1 MTGCLLS
8 SIIIEYQIILA
19 LKSIQALKRT
29 SNKYFLVWEGVNSM
43 IVITSNKI
51 SEERIQEIVAHIE
64 KHGVKAHI
72 SKGEDRTVIG
82 IIGKAD
88 PQLAEHLR
96 QMSGVE
102 QVVKISKSY
111 KLASRDFH
119 PENTVINIGD
129 VAIGGDQLVIMGG
142 PCAVENVAQINEI
155 ARLVKLSGGQVLRG
169 GAFKPRTGPYSFQG
183 VGVEGLEMMAE
194 AGKKHGL
201 LTITEVM
208 TPEYVDVCAQ
218 YADILQVGTRNMQ
231 NFDLLRKLG
240 TIQTPVMLKRGLSST
255 YDEFLNAAEYILAG
269 GNPNVMLCERGIR
282 TFETY
287 TRNTLDLT
295 AIPVLH
301 QLSHLPVISDPSH
314 GTGRRELV
322 ETMCK
327 ASVAAGANG
336 LIVEMHTDPDN
347 SMTGDGVQSLFP
359 DQFANLLVDLEKLA
373 PFFGKTFNTKKG
385 LVAAGSWIK

>member
-1 MTGCLLS
+1 
-8 SIIIEYQIILA
+8 
-19 LKSIQALKRT
+19 
-29 SNKYFLVWEGVNSM
+29 M
-43 IVITSNKI
+43 IAITSNHI
-51 SEERIQEIVAHIE
+51 AEERLQEIVQHIE
-64 KHGVKAHI
+64 KHGVKAHV
-72 SKGEDRTVIG
+72 SRGMDRTVIG
-82 IIGKAD
+82 IIGQAD
-88 PQLAEHLR
+88 GQLAEQLR
-96 QMSGVE
+96 GMKEVE
-102 QVVKISKSY
+102 NVIKISKSY

-119 PENTVINIGD
+119 PDNTVIKVKD
-129 VAIGGDQLVIMGG
+129 VEIGGENIVVMGG
-142 PCAVENVAQINEI
+142 PCAVENAEQIDEI
-155 ARLVKLSGGQVLRG
+155 ARLVKLAGGQILRG

-183 VGVEGLEMMAE
+183 IGVEGLEMMAE

-208 TPEYVDVCAQ
+208 TPEYVDVCAE

-240 TIQTPVMLKRGLSST
+240 TVDRPVLLKRGFSAT

-295 AIPVLH
+295 AIPVLQ

-322 ETMCK
+322 ETMSK
-327 ASVAAGANG
+327 ASIAAGADG
-336 LIVEMHTDPDN
+336 LIIEMHTDPDN

-359 DQFANLLVDLEKLA
+359 DQFANLLIDLEKLA
-373 PFFGKTFNTKKG
+373 NVLGRKFDTVKQPVG
-385 LVAAGSWIK
+385 

>member
-1 MTGCLLS
+1 
-8 SIIIEYQIILA
+8 
-19 LKSIQALKRT
+19 
-29 SNKYFLVWEGVNSM
+29 M
-43 IVITSNKI
+43 IVITSSKI
-51 SEERIQEIVAHIE
+51 SHERIQEMVEMIE
-64 KHGVKAHI
+64 KHNLKAHV
-72 SKGEDRTVIG
+72 SKGEERTVIG
-82 IIGKAD
+82 IIGQAD
-88 PQLAEHLR
+88 PQLAEQLR
-96 QMSGVE
+96 QMNGVE

-119 PENTVINIGD
+119 PANTVINIKG
-129 VAIGGDQLVIMGG
+129 VEIGGDELVIMGG
-142 PCAVENVAQINEI
+142 PCAVENAKQIDDI
-155 ARLVKLSGGQVLRG
+155 ARLVKAAGGQVLRG

-183 VGVEGLEMMAE
+183 VGVEGLVMMAE

-208 TPEYVDVCAQ
+208 TPEYVEVCAE

-240 TIQTPVMLKRGLSST
+240 TIKTPVLLKRGFSAT

-287 TRNTLDLT
+287 TRNTLDLS
-295 AIPVLH
+295 AIPVLK

-322 ETMCK
+322 VPMTK
-327 ASVAAGANG
+327 ASVAAGADG
-336 LIVEMHTDPDN
+336 LIIEMHTDPDH

-359 DQFANLLVDLEKLA
+359 DQFEALLKDLEKLA
-373 PFFGKTFNTKKG
+373 PICGKKFDTQKASVLK
-385 LVAAGSWIK
+385 

>member
-1 MTGCLLS
+1 
-8 SIIIEYQIILA
+8 
-19 LKSIQALKRT
+19 
-29 SNKYFLVWEGVNSM
+29 M
-43 IVITSNKI
+43 IVITNNNI
-51 SEERIQEIVAHIE
+51 TEERIGEIVSQIE
-64 KHGVKAHI
+64 KSGVQAHV
-72 SKGEDRTVIG
+72 SRGTDRTVIG
-82 IIGKAD
+82 IIGKAE
-88 PQLAEHLR
+88 PTLAEHLR
-96 QMSGVE
+96 QMKGVE
-102 QVVKISKSY
+102 NVIKISKSY

-119 PENTVINIGD
+119 PDDTVIEIKG
-129 VAIGGDQLVIMGG
+129 VKIGGGNLVVMGG
-142 PCAVENVAQINEI
+142 PCAVESPEQIDEI
-155 ARLVKLSGGQVLRG
+155 ARLVKAAGGQVLRG

-183 VGVEGLEMMAE
+183 VGVEGLKMMAE
-194 AGKKHGL
+194 AGQKHGL

-208 TPEYVDVCAQ
+208 TPEYVDVCAE

-240 TIQTPVMLKRGLSST
+240 TIQTPVLLKRGFSAT

-287 TRNTLDLT
+287 TRNTLDLS
-295 AIPVLH
+295 AIPVLQ

-322 ETMCK
+322 EPMAK

-336 LIVEMHTDPDN
+336 LIIEMHTDPDN

-359 DQFANLLVDLEKLA
+359 DQFAKLLKELEQLGALVGKQFDTEKQPAEAFVEWKKL
-373 PFFGKTFNTKKG
+373 
-385 LVAAGSWIK
+385 

>member
-1 MTGCLLS
+1 
-8 SIIIEYQIILA
+8 
-19 LKSIQALKRT
+19 
-29 SNKYFLVWEGVNSM
+29 M
-43 IVITSNKI
+43 IVITNNSI
-51 SEERIQEIVAHIE
+51 SEERIGEIVQQIE
-64 KHGVKAHI
+64 KAGVQAHV
-72 SKGEDRTVIG
+72 SRGMDRTVIG
-82 IIGKAD
+82 IIGKAE
-88 PQLAEHLR
+88 PTLAEHLR
-96 QMSGVE
+96 QMKGVE
-102 QVVKISKSY
+102 NVIKISKSY

-119 PENTVINIGD
+119 PDDTIIDIKGVK
-129 VAIGGDQLVIMGG
+129 IGGENLVIMGG
-142 PCAVENVAQINEI
+142 PCAVESPEQIDEI
-155 ARLVKLSGGQVLRG
+155 ARLVKAAGGQVLRG

-183 VGVEGLEMMAE
+183 VGVEGLVMMAE
-194 AGKKHGL
+194 AGRKHGL

-208 TPEYVDVCAQ
+208 TPEYVDVCAE

-240 TIQTPVMLKRGLSST
+240 TIQTPVLLKRGFSST

-282 TFETY
+282 TFEPY

-295 AIPVLH
+295 AIPVLQ

-322 ETMCK
+322 EPMSK

-336 LIVEMHTDPDN
+336 LIIEMHTDPDN

-359 DQFANLLVDLEKLA
+359 DQFANLLKELEQLGALVGRKFTTEKA
-373 PFFGKTFNTKKG
+373 PAEAFASWKK
-385 LVAAGSWIK
+385 

>member
-1 MTGCLLS
+1 
-8 SIIIEYQIILA
+8 
-19 LKSIQALKRT
+19 
-29 SNKYFLVWEGVNSM
+29 M
-43 IVITSNKI
+43 IVIISNKT
-51 SEERIQEIVAHIE
+51 SEERIHEIVALIE
-64 KHGVKAHI
+64 KNDVQAHV
-72 SKGEDRTVIG
+72 SKGVDRTVIG
-82 IIGKAD
+82 IIGKAH
-88 PQLAEHLR
+88 PKLSEQIQ

-119 PENTVINIGD
+119 PADTVIKIKD
-129 VAIGGDQLVIMGG
+129 VEIGGEQLVIMGG
-142 PCAVENVAQINEI
+142 PCAVENAEQIDEI
-155 ARLVKLSGGQVLRG
+155 ARLVKAAGAQVLRG

-183 VGVEGLEMMAE
+183 VGVEGLVMMAE
-194 AGKKHGL
+194 AGRKHGL

-208 TPEYVDVCAQ
+208 TPEYVDVCAEH
-218 YADILQVGTRNMQ
+218 ADILQVGTRNMQ

-240 TIQTPVMLKRGLSST
+240 TIKTPVLLKRGFSST

-287 TRNTLDLT
+287 TRNTLDLA
-295 AIPVLH
+295 AIPAL
-301 QLSHLPVISDPSH
+301 QTLSHLPVISDPSH

-322 ETMCK
+322 EPMCK

-359 DQFANLLVDLEKLA
+359 EQFAKLMVDLEKLA
-373 PFFGKTFNTKKG
+373 PLCGRRFDTVKEPFQ
-385 LVAAGSWIK
+385 A

>member
-1 MTGCLLS
+1 
-8 SIIIEYQIILA
+8 
-19 LKSIQALKRT
+19 
-29 SNKYFLVWEGVNSM
+29 M
-43 IVITSNKI
+43 IVITNANI
-51 SEERIQEIVAHIE
+51 AEERITEIVAHIE
-64 KHGVKAHI
+64 RTGVQAHV
-72 SKGEDRTVIG
+72 SRGTDRTVIG
-82 IIGKAD
+82 IIGKAE
-88 PQLAEHLR
+88 PTLAEHLR
-96 QMSGVE
+96 QMKGVDN
-102 QVVKISKSY
+102 VIKISKSY

-119 PENTVINIGD
+119 PDDTVIDIKG
-129 VAIGGDQLVIMGG
+129 VKIGGSNLVIMGG
-142 PCAVENVAQINEI
+142 PCAVETPEQIDEI
-155 ARLVKLSGGQVLRG
+155 ARLVKAAGGQVLRG

-183 VGVEGLEMMAE
+183 VGVEGLAMMAE

-208 TPEYVDVCAQ
+208 TPEYVDVCAE

-240 TIQTPVMLKRGLSST
+240 TIQTPVLLKRGFSST

-287 TRNTLDLT
+287 TRNTLDVS
-295 AIPVLH
+295 AIPVL
-301 QLSHLPVISDPSH
+301 QSLSHLPVISDPSH

-322 ETMCK
+322 EPMSK

-359 DQFANLLVDLEKLA
+359 DQFANLLKQLEQLA
-373 PFFGKTFNTKKG
+373 PIVGKQFDTPKEPAEAFKEWK
-385 LVAAGSWIK
+385 I

>member
-1 MTGCLLS
+1 
-8 SIIIEYQIILA
+8 
-19 LKSIQALKRT
+19 
-29 SNKYFLVWEGVNSM
+29 M
-43 IVITSNKI
+43 IAITSNKT
-51 SEERIQEIVAHIE
+51 SDERIQEIVQFIE
-64 KHGVKAHI
+64 KQGVQAHV

-82 IIGKAD
+82 IIGQAD
-88 PQLAEHLR
+88 PKLAEQLR

-119 PENTVINIGD
+119 PADTVISIKG
-129 VAIGGDQLVIMGG
+129 VEIGGEQLVVMGG
-142 PCAVENVAQINEI
+142 PCAVETPEQIDEI
-155 ARLVKLSGGQVLRG
+155 ARLVKAAGGQVLRG

-183 VGVEGLEMMAE
+183 VGVEGLIMMAE

-208 TPEYVDVCAQ
+208 TPEYVDVCAE

-240 TIQTPVMLKRGLSST
+240 TIQTPVLLKRGFSST

-287 TRNTLDLT
+287 TRNTLDLS
-295 AIPVLH
+295 AIPVLKS
-301 QLSHLPVISDPSH
+301 LSHLPVISDPSH

-322 ETMCK
+322 VPMTK
-327 ASVAAGANG
+327 ASVAAGADG
-336 LIVEMHTDPDN
+336 LIIEMHTDPDN

-359 DQFANLLVDLEKLA
+359 DQFAHLLSDLEKLA
-373 PFFGKTFNTKKG
+373 PLLGKKFDTKKEAI
-385 LVAAGSWIK
+385 LA

>member
-1 MTGCLLS
+1 MIAITKTSVTDERLNE
-8 SIIIEYQIILA
+8 IIAFIE
-19 LKSIQALKRT
+19 RR
-29 SNKYFLVWEGVNSM
+29 E
-43 IVITSNKI
+43 
-51 SEERIQEIVAHIE
+51 
-64 KHGVKAHI
+64 GVKAHV
-72 SKGEDRTVIG
+72 SKGSDRIVIG
-82 IIGKAD
+82 LVGHVD
-88 PQLAEHLR
+88 NQLGDQLR
-96 QMSGVE
+96 SMKDIES
-102 QVVKISKSY
+102 VVKISKSY

-119 PENTVINIGD
+119 PEDTVIDIKG
-129 VAIGGDQLVIMGG
+129 VKIGGSNVVIMGG
-142 PCAVENVAQINEI
+142 PCAVETPEQIDEI
-155 ARLVKLSGGQVLRG
+155 ARLVKAAGGQVLRG

-183 VGVEGLEMMAE
+183 IGVEGLKMMAE

-208 TPEYVDVCAQ
+208 TPEYVDVCAE

-240 TIQTPVMLKRGLSST
+240 TIQTPVLLKRGFSAT

-295 AIPVLH
+295 AIPVLNS
-301 QLSHLPVISDPSH
+301 LSHLPIISDPSH

-322 ETMCK
+322 EPMSK
-327 ASVAAGANG
+327 ASIAAGAHG

-359 DQFANLLVDLEKLA
+359 DQFANLLKDLEKLA
-373 PFFGKTFNTKKG
+373 PIVNKTFNTEKQPAQYFETWNK
-385 LVAAGSWIK
+385 

>member
-1 MTGCLLS
+1 
-8 SIIIEYQIILA
+8 
-19 LKSIQALKRT
+19 
-29 SNKYFLVWEGVNSM
+29 M
-43 IVITSNKI
+43 IAITSNNI
-51 SEERIQEIVAHIE
+51 AEERLQEIVAHIE
-64 KHGVKAHI
+64 KLGVQAHV
-72 SKGEDRTVIG
+72 SRGMDCTVIG

-88 PQLAEHLR
+88 PKLAEQLR
-96 QMSGVE
+96 QMKGVE
-102 QVVKISKSY
+102 NVIKISKSY

-119 PENTVINIGD
+119 PDGTVIDING
-129 VAIGGDQLVIMGG
+129 VKIGGEELVVMGG
-142 PCAVENVAQINEI
+142 PCAVESPEQIDEI
-155 ARLVKLSGGQVLRG
+155 ARLVKAAGGQVLRG

-183 VGVEGLEMMAE
+183 VGVEGLVMMAE

-240 TIQTPVMLKRGLSST
+240 ACGKPVLLKRGFSAT
-255 YDEFLNAAEYILAG
+255 YDEFLNAAEYILGG

-287 TRNTLDLT
+287 TRNTLDLS
-295 AIPVLH
+295 AIPVLK

-322 ETMCK
+322 VPMTK
-327 ASVAAGANG
+327 ASVAAGADG
-336 LIVEMHTDPDN
+336 LIIEMHTDPDN

-359 DQFANLLVDLEKLA
+359 DQFADLLQDLEKLA
-373 PFFGKTFNTKKG
+373 PLLGKTFNTTKQA
-385 LVAAGSWIK
+385 LHS

>member
-1 MTGCLLS
+1 
-8 SIIIEYQIILA
+8 
-19 LKSIQALKRT
+19 
-29 SNKYFLVWEGVNSM
+29 M
-43 IVITSNKI
+43 IAITSNEI
-51 SEERIQEIVAHIE
+51 SEERLLEIIQLIE
-64 KHGVKAHI
+64 RNGVQTHV
-72 SKGEDRTVIG
+72 SRGVDRTVIG
-82 IIGKAD
+82 IIGQATPK
-88 PQLAEHLR
+88 LAEQLR
-96 QMSGVE
+96 QTTGVE
-102 QVVKISKSY
+102 NVIKISKSY
-111 KLASRDFH
+111 KLASREFH
-119 PENTVINIGD
+119 PDDTVIDIKG
-129 VAIGGDQLVIMGG
+129 VKIGGENLVIMGG
-142 PCAVENVAQINEI
+142 PCAVESPEQIDEI
-155 ARLVKLSGGQVLRG
+155 ARLVKAAGGQVLRG

-183 VGVEGLEMMAE
+183 VGVEGLVMMAE

-208 TPEYVDVCAQ
+208 TPEYADVCAE

-240 TIQTPVMLKRGLSST
+240 TLKTPVLLKRGFSST
-255 YDEFLNAAEYILAG
+255 YDELLNAAEYILAG

-295 AIPVLH
+295 AIPVLQ

-322 ETMCK
+322 ATMCK

-359 DQFANLLVDLEKLA
+359 HQFAELLQDLEKLA
-373 PFFGKTFNTKKG
+373 PLMGKRFETAKEP
-385 LVAAGSWIK
+385 VANFR

>member
-1 MTGCLLS
+1 
-8 SIIIEYQIILA
+8 
-19 LKSIQALKRT
+19 
-29 SNKYFLVWEGVNSM
+29 M
-43 IVITSNKI
+43 IAITSNQI
-51 SEERIQEIVAHIE
+51 TEERLAEIVRHIE
-64 KHGVKAHI
+64 KSGVQAHV
-72 SKGEDRTVIG
+72 SRGMDRTVIG
-82 IIGKAD
+82 IIGKAE
-88 PQLAEHLR
+88 PKLAEQLR
-96 QMSGVE
+96 QMKGVE
-102 QVVKISKSY
+102 NVIKISKSY

-119 PENTVINIGD
+119 PDDTIIEIKGVK
-129 VAIGGDQLVIMGG
+129 IGGSNLVIMGG
-142 PCAVENVAQINEI
+142 PCAVESPEQIDEI
-155 ARLVKLSGGQVLRG
+155 ARLVKAAGGQVLRG

-183 VGVEGLEMMAE
+183 VGVEGLVMMAE

-208 TPEYVDVCAQ
+208 TPEYVDVCAE

-240 TIQTPVMLKRGLSST
+240 QTKAPVLLKRGFSAT
-255 YDEFLNAAEYILAG
+255 YDELLNAAEYILAG

-295 AIPVLH
+295 AIPVLQ

-322 ETMCK
+322 ETMSK

-359 DQFANLLVDLEKLA
+359 DQFAKLLKELEQLA
-373 PFFGKTFNTKKG
+373 PLMGKTFDTPKEPAEFFKEWKK
-385 LVAAGSWIK
+385 

>member
-1 MTGCLLS
+1 
-8 SIIIEYQIILA
+8 
-19 LKSIQALKRT
+19 
-29 SNKYFLVWEGVNSM
+29 M
-43 IVITSNKI
+43 IAITSNAI
-51 SEERIQEIVAHIE
+51 SEEQLREIVGQVE
-64 KHGVKAHI
+64 RHGVTAHV
-72 SKGEDRTVIG
+72 SRGTDRTVIG
-82 IIGKAD
+82 IIGNFD
-88 PQLAEHLR
+88 PALAEKIR
-96 QMSGVE
+96 AMKGVE
-102 QVVKISKSY
+102 NVIRISKSY

-119 PENTVINIGD
+119 PDDTVIRIKG
-129 VAIGGDQLVIMGG
+129 VEIGGDQLTVMGG
-142 PCAVENVAQINEI
+142 PCAVESPEQIDEI
-155 ARLVKLSGGQVLRG
+155 ARLVKAAGGQVLRG

-194 AGKKHGL
+194 AGRKHGL

-208 TPEYVDVCAQ
+208 TPEYVDVCAEH
-218 YADILQVGTRNMQ
+218 ADILQVGTRNMQ

-240 TIQTPVMLKRGLSST
+240 EIDTPVLLKRGFSAT

-287 TRNTLDLT
+287 TRNTLDLS
-295 AIPVLH
+295 AIPVLQ

-322 ETMCK
+322 VPMAK

-336 LIVEMHTDPDN
+336 LIIEMHTDPDN

-359 DQFANLLVDLEKLA
+359 DQFADLLKDLEQLA
-373 PFFGKTFNTKKG
+373 PLVGKRFDTARQ
-385 LVAAGSWIK
+385 AAAVLG

>member
-1 MTGCLLS
+1 
-8 SIIIEYQIILA
+8 
-19 LKSIQALKRT
+19 
-29 SNKYFLVWEGVNSM
+29 M

-51 SEERIQEIVAHIE
+51 TDERIKEIVQVIE
-64 KHGVKAHI
+64 KNQVKAQV

-82 IIGKAD
+82 IIGHAEPK
-88 PQLAEHLR
+88 LAEHLR
-96 QMSGVE
+96 QMDGVE
-102 QVVKISKSY
+102 QVVKITKAY

-119 PENTVINIGD
+119 PANTVIHIKG
-129 VAIGGDQLVIMGG
+129 VEIGGDELIVMGG
-142 PCAVENVAQINEI
+142 PCAVENAQQIDEI
-155 ARLVKLSGGQVLRG
+155 ARLVKAAGGQVLRG

-183 VGVEGLEMMAE
+183 VGVEGLVMMAE

-208 TPEYVDVCAQ
+208 TPEYVDICAE

-240 TIQTPVMLKRGLSST
+240 SIQTPVLLKRGFSAT

-287 TRNTLDLT
+287 TRNTLDLS
-295 AIPVLH
+295 AIPVLK

-322 ETMCK
+322 APMTK
-327 ASVAAGANG
+327 ASVAAGADG
-336 LIVEMHTDPDN
+336 LIIEMHTDPDN

-359 DQFANLLVDLEKLA
+359 QQFADLLKQLEKLA
-373 PFFGKTFNTKKG
+373 PICGKTFDTKSAHK
-385 LVAAGSWIK
+385 AN

>member
-1 MTGCLLS
+1 
-8 SIIIEYQIILA
+8 
-19 LKSIQALKRT
+19 
-29 SNKYFLVWEGVNSM
+29 M
-43 IVITSNKI
+43 IVIISNKT
-51 SEERIQEIVAHIE
+51 SEERIQEIVKQIE
-64 KHGVKAHI
+64 KNDVQAHV
-72 SKGEDRTVIG
+72 SKGVDRTVIG
-82 IIGKAD
+82 IIGKAH
-88 PQLAEHLR
+88 PKLSEQIQQL
-96 QMSGVE
+96 SGVE

-119 PENTVINIGD
+119 PADTIIKIKD
-129 VAIGGDQLVIMGG
+129 VEIGGEQLVIMGG
-142 PCAVENVAQINEI
+142 PCAVENAEQIDEI
-155 ARLVKLSGGQVLRG
+155 ARLVKAAGAQVLRG

-183 VGVEGLEMMAE
+183 VGVEGLVMMAE

-208 TPEYVDVCAQ
+208 TPEYVDVCAEH
-218 YADILQVGTRNMQ
+218 ADILQVGTRNMQ

-240 TIQTPVMLKRGLSST
+240 TIKTPVLLKRGFSST

-287 TRNTLDLT
+287 TRNTLDLA
-295 AIPVLH
+295 AIPAL
-301 QLSHLPVISDPSH
+301 QTLSHLPVISDPSH

-322 ETMCK
+322 EPMCK

-359 DQFANLLVDLEKLA
+359 EQFAKLMVDLEKLA
-373 PFFGKTFNTKKG
+373 PLCGRRFDTVKEPFQ
-385 LVAAGSWIK
+385 A

>member
-1 MTGCLLS
+1 
-8 SIIIEYQIILA
+8 
-19 LKSIQALKRT
+19 
-29 SNKYFLVWEGVNSM
+29 M
-43 IVITSNKI
+43 IVILSSKTP
-51 SEERIQEIVAHIE
+51 EERIQEIIRYIE
-64 KHGVKAHI
+64 KHDVSAHVSRGV
-72 SKGEDRTVIG
+72 DRTVVG

-88 PQLAEHLR
+88 PTLAEQLR
-96 QMSGVE
+96 QLSGVE

-119 PENTVINIGD
+119 PDNTVIKLGD
-129 VAIGGDQLVIMGG
+129 VEIGGEQLVIMGG
-142 PCAVENVAQINEI
+142 PCAVETPQQIDEI
-155 ARLVKLSGGQVLRG
+155 AAIVKASGAQVLRG

-183 VGVEGLEMMAE
+183 IGVEGLEMMAE
-194 AGKKHGL
+194 AGRKHGL
-201 LTITEVM
+201 LTVTEVM
-208 TPEYVDVCAQ
+208 TPEYVDVCAE

-240 TIQTPVMLKRGLSST
+240 TIQKPVLLKRGFSAT

-282 TFETY
+282 TFEPY
-287 TRNTLDLT
+287 TRNTLDLA
-295 AIPVLH
+295 AIPAL
-301 QLSHLPVISDPSH
+301 QSLSHLPVISDPSH

-322 ETMCK
+322 EPMSK

-359 DQFANLLVDLEKLA
+359 EQFAKLMLDLEKLA
-373 PFFGKTFNTKKG
+373 PLCGKTFNTHKSF
-385 LVAAGSWIK
+385 VTV